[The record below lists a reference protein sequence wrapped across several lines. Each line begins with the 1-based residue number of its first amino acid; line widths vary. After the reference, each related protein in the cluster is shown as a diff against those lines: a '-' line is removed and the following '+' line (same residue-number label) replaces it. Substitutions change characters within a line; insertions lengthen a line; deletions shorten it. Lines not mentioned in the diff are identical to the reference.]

1 MIRMAMTIA
10 ATLTFAAP
18 ALAEDWDF
26 MLTNS
31 TGKTIKSIEISA
43 AGAGSWAPN
52 KFDPELRKEASV
64 KTGGKTTVHF
74 DKGTGCKYDLKATFD
89 DDSSAVWSAI
99 DVCANSYVVLRY
111 DAGKPSFKAT

>member
-31 TGKTIKSIEISA
+31 TGKAIKSIEISA
-43 AGAGSWAPN
+43 AGTDSWVPN

-64 KTGGKTTVHF
+64 KAGG
-74 DKGTGCKYDLKATFD
+74 GA
-89 DDSSAVWSAI
+89 SSKIST
-99 DVCANSYVVLRY
+99 L
-111 DAGKPSFKAT
+111 

>member
-26 MLTNS
+26 MLTNN
-31 TGKTIKSIEISA
+31 TGKAIKSLEISA
-43 AGAGSWAPN
+43 AGAGSWVPN

-64 KTGGKTTVHF
+64 KVNGKTTVHF
-74 DKGTGCKYDLKATFD
+74 DKGPGCKYDLKANFEDGT
-89 DDSSAVWSAI
+89 SAVWPGI
-99 DVCANSYVVLRY
+99 DICANSYVIIRY
-111 DAGKPSFKAT
+111 DAGKPSFKVS

>member
-1 MIRMAMTIA
+1 MIRTAMMLA

-52 KFDPELRKEASV
+52 KFDPALRKEASV

-74 DKGTGCKYDLKATFD
+74 DKGSGCKYDLKATFD
-89 DDSSAVWSAI
+89 DDTSAVWSAI
-99 DVCANSYVVLRY
+99 DVCANSYVTLRY
-111 DAGKPSFKAT
+111 DAGKPSFKVS